1 MSINISDKLWRES
14 IDKIVHNKYY
24 QSFIN
29 YNILNLNDLL

>member
-24 QSFIN
+24 QTFIN
-29 YNILNLNDLL
+29 YNILNRNDFL